1 MVEAVIL
8 VVFFGLLVMG
18 VPIAFA
24 IGLATIAG
32 LGLSI
37 DSVAALTTVAQR
49 MAGGINSFALLAI
62 PLFILSGQLMS
73 SGGIAQRLVQFARSL
88 IGMFPGGLAFVN
100 VVSCTLFGSIS
111 GSAVAATSSV
121 GGVMVPAMEEEA
133 YPREFSAA
141 LTATAATTG
150 LLIPPS
156 NILIVYAVASGGVS
170 VAALFV
176 AGYLPGILVAVALM
190 LVCAGYARRS
200 GLSGSRFVGFAAL
213 LQSFW
218 AAAPSLFLLVVII
231 GGILGGVFTATEA
244 GAIAVLYA
252 LALSLF
258 YGETSFNDLPGI
270 ILKATSTTA
279 IVMLLV
285 GTSMAMSWLFAFEG
299 LPGRVADALL
309 TLSDNP
315 WVILLLI
322 NLILLVIG
330 AFMDMTP
337 AVLIFTPIFLP
348 VAAQLGMSPL
358 HFGIMMVL
366 NLCIGLCTPP
376 VGSVLFVS
384 CAVAK
389 TRIEAMIRPLLP
401 MYFAMIAVLLLVTY
415 APAVSEALPMAF
427 GLYE

>member
-1 MVEAVIL
+1 
-8 VVFFGLLVMG
+8 
-18 VPIAFA
+18 
-24 IGLATIAG
+24 
-32 LGLSI
+32 
-37 DSVAALTTVAQR
+37 
-49 MAGGINSFALLAI
+49 
-62 PLFILSGQLMS
+62 
-73 SGGIAQRLVQFARSL
+73 
-88 IGMFPGGLAFVN
+88 
-100 VVSCTLFGSIS
+100 
-111 GSAVAATSSV
+111 
-121 GGVMVPAMEEEA
+121 
-133 YPREFSAA
+133 
-141 LTATAATTG
+141 
-150 LLIPPS
+150 
-156 NILIVYAVASGGVS
+156 
-170 VAALFV
+170 
-176 AGYLPGILVAVALM
+176 
-190 LVCAGYARRS
+190 
-200 GLSGSRFVGFAAL
+200 
-213 LQSFW
+213 
-218 AAAPSLFLLVVII
+218 
-231 GGILGGVFTATEA
+231 
-244 GAIAVLYA
+244 
-252 LALSLF
+252 
-258 YGETSFNDLPGI
+258 
-270 ILKATSTTA
+270 
-279 IVMLLV
+279 
-285 GTSMAMSWLFAFEG
+285 MAMSWLFAFEG

-415 APAVSEALPMAF
+415 VPAVSEALPMAF